1 MVKTCIL
8 YARVSTTSQT
18 TENQLLTLRATAQR
32 MDWKIVAELV
42 DHGISGSKGKE
53 ERPAFDRLHHMIQ
66 RRECDVVMVWS
77 IDRLGRSMTHLV
89 EFMDALQ
96 AVGIDLFAE
105 KQALNTATPAGR
117 MVFGIFSALAEF
129 EREIIRERVKSGI
142 ARAKA
147 NGIKCGRPSNVNDA
161 VRSAVKLLREQG
173 KPIRQIAR
181 TLNIGVGTTYSIL
194 RGAVPLAA

>member
-1 MVKTCIL
+1 M
-8 YARVSTTSQT
+8 
-18 TENQLLTLRATAQR
+18 
-32 MDWKIVAELV
+32 
-42 DHGISGSKGKE
+42 
-53 ERPAFDRLHHMIQ
+53 
-66 RRECDVVMVWS
+66 
-77 IDRLGRSMTHLV
+77 HLV

-96 AVGIDLFAE
+96 GVGIDLFAE

-147 NGIKCGRPSNVNDA
+147 NGIKCGRPSNVNDSVRTA
-161 VRSAVKLLREQG
+161 VRLLREQG

-181 TLNIGVGTTYSIL
+181 TLSIGVGTTYSIL
-194 RGAVPLAA
+194 RGATPLAA

>member
-1 MVKTCIL
+1 
-8 YARVSTTSQT
+8 
-18 TENQLLTLRATAQR
+18 
-32 MDWKIVAELV
+32 
-42 DHGISGSKGKE
+42 
-53 ERPAFDRLHHMIQ
+53 
-66 RRECDVVMVWS
+66 
-77 IDRLGRSMTHLV
+77 MTHLV

-96 AVGIDLFAE
+96 AVCIDLFAE

-147 NGIKCGRPSNVNDA
+147 NGIKCGRPSNVNDSVRIA
-161 VRSAVKLLREQG
+161 VRLLREQG

>member
-1 MVKTCIL
+1 MPKTCIL
-8 YARVSTTSQT
+8 YARVSTSSQT
-18 TENQLLTLRATAQR
+18 TENQLLALRTTAQR
-32 MDWKIVAELV
+32 MGWKIVAELV
-42 DHGISGSKGKE
+42 DDGISGSKGKD
-53 ERPAFDRLHHMIQ
+53 ERPAFDRLHQMIQ

-77 IDRLGRSMTHLV
+77 IDRLGRSMAHLV
-89 EFMDALQ
+89 EFMDAIQ
-96 AVGIDLFAE
+96 AVGVDLYAE

-129 EREIIRERVKSGI
+129 EREIIRERVRTGI

-161 VRSAVKLLREQG
+161 VKSAVRLLRDQG

-181 TLNIGVGTTYSIL
+181 TLNIGVGTTYNI
-194 RGAVPLAA
+194 LAAA